1 MYLIFYKSWSFNF
14 LRERHKTKEKKIP
27 IGIYFNRKC
36 DHHLLDAQH
45 EFAKLEL
52 EYPYST
58 KHSAKLKVIFRYHKI
73 TMYFPPYSSK

>member
-1 MYLIFYKSWSFNF
+1 MYLI
-14 LRERHKTKEKKIP
+14 LLERHKTKEKKIP

-52 EYPYST
+52 EYPN
-58 KHSAKLKVIFRYHKI
+58 KQSAQLKVIF
-73 TMYFPPYSSK
+73 